1 MLINIFFI
9 AYLLG
14 EIPSNITLAKSRPS
28 LYIPGLMVIWG
39 ALVRPGCSK
48 TTVEPRC

>member
-14 EIPSNITLAKSRPS
+14 EIPSNIILSKSKPS
-28 LYIPGLMVIWG
+28 WYIPGLMIIWG
-39 ALVRPGCSK
+39 ALV
-48 TTVEPRC
+48 